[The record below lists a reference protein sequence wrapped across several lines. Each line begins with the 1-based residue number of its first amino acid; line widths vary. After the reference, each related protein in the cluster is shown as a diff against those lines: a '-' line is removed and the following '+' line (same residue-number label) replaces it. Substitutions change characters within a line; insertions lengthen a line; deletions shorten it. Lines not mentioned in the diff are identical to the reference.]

1 MNLFFPFTVIFSSDK
16 KLLNSIKNIFGFY
29 AGNIF
34 LYQLAFRHKSA
45 SIKIVNGL
53 KLSNER
59 LEYLGDAVLSSI
71 IADYLFKKFPYKDE
85 GFLTEMR
92 SRIVSRAQL
101 NKLSIK
107 LGISKLVKSELMWSN
122 LSKSL
127 HGDAFE
133 AFVGALYLDKGY
145 KFSKKIIINRVIEI
159 HFDIDKL
166 EREDTNFK
174 SQLIEWSQKEKIP
187 VEFKVVDEVGNG
199 FGKQYIVDILVDGKV
214 YGNSRDYSI
223 KGAEQLAAGKAIEK
237 LELEGHITNNL

>member
-1 MNLFFPFTVIFSSDK
+1 LLPFAVLFSSDK
-16 KLLNSIKNIFGFY
+16 ELINSIKNIFGFY
-29 AGNIF
+29 PGNIF

-45 SIKIVNGL
+45 AKEIVNGI
-53 KLSNER
+53 KMSNER

-71 IADYLFKKFPYKDE
+71 VADYLFKKFPYKEE

-92 SRIVSRAQL
+92 SRIVSRSQL

-107 LGISKLVKSELMWSN
+107 LWLDKLVKSELFRSSY
-122 LSKSL
+122 SKSL

-145 KFSKKIIINRVIEI
+145 NYTKKIILKRVIEV

-166 EREDTNFK
+166 ENEDTNYK

-187 VEFKVVDEVGNG
+187 VEFIVVDEVGNG
-199 FGKQYIVDILVDGKV
+199 YRKQYIVDVMIDEKV
-214 YGNSRDYSI
+214 YSSGRDSSI
-223 KGAEQLAAGKAIEK
+223 KGAEQIAAGKALEK
-237 LELEGHITNNL
+237 LDYGKKN